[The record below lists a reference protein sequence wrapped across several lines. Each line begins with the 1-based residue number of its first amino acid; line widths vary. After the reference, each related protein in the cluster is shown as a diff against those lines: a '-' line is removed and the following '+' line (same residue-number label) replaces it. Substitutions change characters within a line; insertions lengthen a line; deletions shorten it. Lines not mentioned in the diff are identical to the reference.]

1 MEFFGSNLSR
11 GGRIEPSKRDMC
23 FVRLGSFQNVKP
35 TLASS
40 CNCVNSRRPQSV
52 VVSPDHCLMVGHQHR
67 LPDPGFHL
75 VLRNHHRLESGHD
88 NSPVGKKQM
97 KSVNKFFLLFLFH
110 LTSYLLRVSCE
121 PMPCL
126 PDWSFDHPPS
136 RADLALQIPVHRL
149 KKKSNEN

>member
-97 KSVNKFFLLFLFH
+97 KSVNNFFKIFISLNELLTPGFMW
-110 LTSYLLRVSCE
+110 TDA
-121 PMPCL
+121 L
-126 PDWSFDHPPS
+126 PPRLIVRPSAFKSRLSPADPGSPP
-136 RADLALQIPVHRL
+136 
-149 KKKSNEN
+149 